1 MLGWRIALLLVVL
14 ALVAGIWTGNAWHE
28 GRTAIEQNAQ
38 LKQQQQADRKAID
51 DLKGTAQEL
60 RQHAVDGALAYQ
72 QAAELMEAAAKKL
85 EEDRDAIRQF
95 ERRQADALEA
105 LAEARP
111 DLRDL
116 RLGDDVLRH
125 WRASN
130 AGHDASE
137 PSPAAA
143 AAPSPGKPAKPVP
156 DAPAA
161 GQRRGAGAAR
171 QPRPGCGAVSRL
183 RGADGFAAE
192 RGRDLAGHGVA
203 MVLRCSA
210 GDGLVG

>member
-1 MLGWRIALLLVVL
+1 MLGWRLSLLLAVL
-14 ALVAGIWTGNAWHE
+14 ALVVGLWAGNAWHE
-28 GRTAIEQNAQ
+28 GRTALAQNAA
-38 LKQQQQADRKAID
+38 LKDQQTADRKAIE
-51 DLKGTAQEL
+51 DLKGAAQEL

-72 QAAELMEAAAKKL
+72 QAADLMGAAAKKL

-95 ERRQADALEA
+95 EQRQAAALGA
-105 LAEARP
+105 LAAARP

-125 WRASN
+125 WRTSN
-130 AGHDASE
+130 AGPAAGE
-137 PSPAAA
+137 PAAPTAAPAAA
-143 AAPSPGKPAKPVP
+143 GKPAHAVP
-156 DAPAA
+156 AAPAA

-203 MVLRCSA
+203 LVLRCSA